1 MARRFGTEPS
11 AVAIAAR
18 RALLS
23 EIDDVLEETYRSPR
37 HGNYR
42 DPTTELFYLL
52 LTVRTRIADVRP
64 YLRALKSRCGTWNR
78 LPDIAP
84 NAIRPILNPLGLG
97 NKRSDLMIRVAG
109 RIRRDTG
116 RVDLRWLKRKSLDD
130 ALAYLRSLPFVGEKV
145 ARCVAMY
152 CLDADISPMDTHA
165 TRILARIGVLP
176 RNLQPKRA
184 HDWIDRLV
192 TPGSSYRLHVNL
204 VAHGQRCCR
213 PISPCCR
220 NCPINHVCRY
230 FRTGR

>member
-1 MARRFGTEPS
+1 MS
-11 AVAIAAR
+11 KNQCCVNKSLAATILDR
-18 RALLS
+18 TSVCR
-23 EIDDVLEETYRSPR
+23 
-37 HGNYR
+37 
-42 DPTTELFYLL
+42 
-52 LTVRTRIADVRP
+52 LTRGDFFVGHP
-64 YLRALKSRCGTWNR
+64 
-78 LPDIAP
+78 P
-84 NAIRPILNPLGLG
+84 NGWA
-97 NKRSDLMIRVAG
+97 AA
-109 RIRRDTG
+109 
-116 RVDLRWLKRKSLDD
+116 DLRWLKRKSLDD